1 MESSA
6 LFQFGL
12 IVRLAA
18 WIFLA
23 VRIVRHEWYRE
34 YSLASLYIIFAAVTY
49 LTRIVAAHLLG
60 TSYPYGHIYFWASI
74 PAHALALAALL
85 QAYLR
90 PRRLQ
95 FRDLHLALAL
105 PAAIAVEALAPWD
118 SHIIF
123 RALNVIYL
131 YQTYLGIVTIA
142 RLFTHGVTI
151 GRSTAAV
158 VAALIVPAAFRSMIN
173 VLYLH
178 DPQIWTYTFT
188 NIGLELSDVASWII
202 LAYGLRKPDDPAVET
217 GQPMDP
223 VESRTR
229 MIALIRELR
238 RRA

>member
-1 MESSA
+1 M
-6 LFQFGL
+6 L
-12 IVRLAA
+12 LAR
-18 WIFLA
+18 A
-23 VRIVRHEWYRE
+23 VREHQLHRKYP
-34 YSLASLYIIFAAVTY
+34 LATFYIAVAATVY
-49 LTRIVAAHLLG
+49 LTRTLSAYTIG
-60 TSYPYGHIYFWASI
+60 TGFPYNYIYFWSSV
-74 PAHALALAALL
+74 PEHALALAVLL
-85 QAYLR
+85 QAYLQ

-95 FRDLHLALAL
+95 FRDVHLALAL
-105 PAAIAVEALAPWD
+105 PAAIAVEAIAPWD

-151 GRSTAAV
+151 GRSTAAI

-202 LAYGLRKPDDPAVET
+202 LAYGLRKPDDPAVEAA
-217 GQPMDP
+217 QSMDP

-229 MIALIRELR
+229 MIALIRQLR